1 MYKIDR
7 KSMLEMQQ
15 ETKNLQYQLKGIGAG
30 VEFHGGFWAEY
41 VYVITPKGPVARILS
56 NGAVFM
62 DKGWYEKQNDAARYL
77 VDEFIKYLQRWM
89 WYEDDIDQQ
98 LPEMSIQS
106 FHTACQR

>member
-1 MYKIDR
+1 MKQLLWQTHQTIQV
-7 KSMLEMQQ
+7 MLEMQQ

-41 VYVITPKGPVARILS
+41 VYVTTPKGPVARILS

-77 VDEFIKYLQRWM
+77 VDEFIKYLLAVFR
-89 WYEDDIDQQ
+89 
-98 LPEMSIQS
+98 L
-106 FHTACQR
+106 

>member
-1 MYKIDR
+1 MMMYKIDR

-15 ETKNLQYQLKGIGAG
+15 ETKNLQYQLKGIGAA

-41 VYVITPKGPVARILS
+41 VYVTTPKGPVCRILS

-77 VDEFIKYLQRWM
+77 VDEFVKYLQRWM
-89 WYEDDIDQQ
+89 
-98 LPEMSIQS
+98 
-106 FHTACQR
+106 